1 MSEKYLIVIA
11 GPTASGKTAT
21 AIEVAKHYNTAI
33 VSADSRQFYREMS
46 IGTAVP
52 TAEEQAQAKHY
63 LIHNKS
69 IFDNYN
75 VADYEQDA
83 LSYLNQIFKSNK
95 YAVLAGGSGLFIDA
109 VCNGIDA
116 IPDIDPEIR
125 KQIEEKLI
133 TEGIS
138 SLQEEVK
145 RIDPEYYGIV
155 DKDNPRRLQRAI
167 EVYRQ
172 TGRTFTSYRTGNKAT
187 RDFKV
192 IKTALLWDR
201 QALCQRIDLRV
212 DKMMEDGLLAEAAR
226 LYEINPK
233 PQSLNTVGYVEL
245 FDFFAG
251 RCTLDEAVNA
261 IKIHTRQYA
270 KRQMTWF
277 RKNSDYQWIEYGQ
290 LDEMTSYIDSLS
302 AR

>member
-52 TAEEQAQAKHY
+52 TPEELARATHY

-83 LSYLNQIFKSNK
+83 LSYLNQIFKSSR

-125 KQIEEKLI
+125 KQIEEKLL
-133 TEGIS
+133 TEGITA
-138 SLQEEVK
+138 LQEEVK

-155 DKDNPRRLQRAI
+155 DKGNHRRLQRAI

-172 TGRTFTSYRTGNKAT
+172 TGRTFTSYRTGNKAA

-212 DKMMEDGLLAEAAR
+212 DKMMEEGLLAEAAR
-226 LYEINPK
+226 LYEIDPK

-277 RKNSDYQWIEYGQ
+277 RKNNDYQWIEHGK

>member
-21 AIEVAKHYNTAI
+21 AIEVAKHFGTSI

-52 TAEEQAQAKHY
+52 SPEELSQATHY

-83 LSYLNQIFKSNK
+83 IYYLNQIFKSNK
-95 YAVLAGGSGLFIDA
+95 YAILTGGSGLFIDA
-109 VCNGIDA
+109 VCNGIDE

-125 KQIEEKLI
+125 RQVEEKLEH
-133 TEGIS
+133 EGITA
-138 SLQEEVK
+138 LQEEVK
-145 RIDPEYYGIV
+145 LIDLEYYNIV

-172 TGRTFTSYRTGNKAT
+172 TGRTFTSYRTGNKAV

-192 IKTALLWDR
+192 IKTALLWER

-212 DKMMEDGLLAEAAR
+212 DKMMEDGLLEEAVK
-226 LYEINPK
+226 LFEINPK
-233 PQSLNTVGYVEL
+233 PNSLNTVGYVEL
-245 FDFFAG
+245 FDYFDG
-251 RCTLDEAVNA
+251 KCTLDEAINA
-261 IKIHTRQYA
+261 IKIHTHQYA
-270 KRQMTWF
+270 KRQMTWL
-277 RKNSDYQWIEYGQ
+277 RKNNDYQWFEVSELKQIFNTIE
-290 LDEMTSYIDSLS
+290 TLS
-302 AR
+302 K

>member
-1 MSEKYLIVIA
+1 MSDKYLIVIA

-21 AIEVAKHYNTAI
+21 AIEVARHFDTEI

-46 IGTAVP
+46 IGTAAP
-52 TAEEQAQAKHY
+52 TPEELAQVSHH

-69 IFDNYN
+69 IFDSYN
-75 VADYEQDA
+75 VADYEKEA
-83 LSYLNQIFKSNK
+83 LSHLNEIFKSKK
-95 YAVLAGGSGLFIDA
+95 YAVLTGGSGLFIDA

-116 IPDIDPEIR
+116 IPDIDPAIRTEI
-125 KQIEEKLI
+125 ETKLKEHGI
-133 TEGIS
+133 T
-138 SLQEEVK
+138 SLQEELKQV
-145 RIDPEYYGIV
+145 DPEYFSIV

-172 TGRTFTSYRTGNKAT
+172 TGRTFTSYRTGNKAV

-192 IKTALLWDR
+192 IKTALLWER
-201 QALCQRIDLRV
+201 QELCRRIDIRV
-212 DKMMEDGLLAEAAR
+212 DKMMEEGLLAEAAK

-270 KRQMTWF
+270 KRQMTWL
-277 RKNSDYQWIEYGQ
+277 RKNNDYQWFEYGD
-290 LDEMTSYIDSLS
+290 LKEMFKYIDGISKD
-302 AR
+302 

>member
-21 AIEVAKHYNTAI
+21 AIEVAKHYNTDI
-33 VSADSRQFYREMS
+33 VSADSRLFYREMS

-52 TAEEQAQAKHY
+52 TDEELAQARHF

-83 LSYLNQIFKSNK
+83 IDCLNQIFKSNK
-95 YAVLAGGSGLFIDA
+95 YAVMAGGSGLFVDA

-125 KQIEEKLI
+125 KQIEEKLL
-133 TEGIS
+133 TEGITA
-138 SLQEEVK
+138 LQDEVK
-145 RIDPEYYGIV
+145 LVDPEYYSIV

-172 TGRTFTSYRTGNKAT
+172 TGRTFTSYRTGNKAV

-192 IKTALLWDR
+192 IKTALLWER

-212 DKMMEDGLLAEAAR
+212 DKMMEEGLLAEAAK
-226 LYEINPK
+226 LYEIYPK

-245 FDFFAG
+245 FDFFAR
-251 RCTLDEAVNA
+251 RCTLEEAVNA

-270 KRQMTWF
+270 KRQMTWL
-277 RKNSDYQWIEYGQ
+277 RKNNDYQWFEYGE
-290 LDEMTSYIDSLS
+290 LEEMFEYIDNMSKD
-302 AR
+302 

>member
-21 AIEVAKHYNTAI
+21 AIEVAKHYNTDI

-52 TAEEQAQAKHY
+52 TDEELAQARHF

-83 LSYLNQIFKSNK
+83 ICCLNQIFKSNK
-95 YAVLAGGSGLFIDA
+95 YAVMAGGSGLFVDA

-125 KQIEEKLI
+125 RQIEEKLLN
-133 TEGIS
+133 EGIAA
-138 SLQEEVK
+138 LQEEV
-145 RIDPEYYGIV
+145 RLIDPEYYSIV

-172 TGRTFTSYRTGNKAT
+172 TGRTFTSYRTGNRAV

-192 IKTALLWDR
+192 IKTALLWER

-212 DKMMEDGLLAEAAR
+212 DKMMEEGLLAEAAR
-226 LYEINPK
+226 LYEIDPK

-245 FDFFAG
+245 FEYFAG

-270 KRQMTWF
+270 KRQMTWL
-277 RKNSDYQWIEYGQ
+277 RKNNDYHWFKYGE
-290 LDEMTSYIDSLS
+290 LKEIFKYIDGISKD
-302 AR
+302 